1 MAQCQ
6 KFIQENVAECQKPLA
21 DIAEQEGARFQ
32 EIDKFEIEQSQE
44 SCLLKEQVAK
54 LAEDKKAL
62 EERYKSLQE
71 KSKAS
76 AKKQKEGL
84 RQTAC

>member
-1 MAQCQ
+1 MLQ
-6 KFIQENVAECQKPLA
+6 

-44 SCLLKEQVAK
+44 ACLLKEQVAK

-76 AKKQKEGL
+76 AKKQNGMLLSLLGFCCRVVE
-84 RQTAC
+84 